1 MVVPLDIVECDLD
14 ESKLFAVYCDQ
25 CNNIARLVPFF
36 FPIRVASHSE
46 LAKPLLVAQTFFVVD
61 LVRLIVVY
69 PFQLQRL

>member
-1 MVVPLDIVECDLD
+1 
-14 ESKLFAVYCDQ
+14 
-25 CNNIARLVPFF
+25 LVPFF